1 MAKFTQ
7 LKLDIILLFLNDA
20 WLSKLFF
27 LPIGMTSFRQLY
39 LLSDKNASSFLGM
52 DYKSV
57 EILQTNFE
65 LALRDFAQLKVKLK
79 SLQKQLTE
87 LTIYAKNAKKSVDNY
102 NKYQLKINKI
112 INYLILEDVLDYDSS
127 TETFAFSRLYNQS
140 PYLQFDSLFKYKSVD
155 LHVLQSGKTTLNH
168 FISLID
174 IEAKKFPANLKKLS
188 LVKKIILTERQPRT
202 TAFYLNLGIHP
213 LHEEKFTQDQ
223 IKYYHQQLKIWL
235 RRAVP
240 YLKFVSIA
248 RNDINKGYNIHLFFV
263 SYEILNMSLIRDQ
276 WLYLTSNLGIWSHQM
291 FQNTEVSNHNLVNIA
306 KALCFLGPII
316 KNNHVA

>member
-52 DYKSV
+52 DYESV

-174 IEAKKFPANLKKLS
+174 IEAKKFPANFQKFC
-188 LVKKIILTERQPRT
+188 LTNEGRMRIMRSIRQ
-202 TAFYLNLGIHP
+202 
-213 LHEEKFTQDQ
+213 
-223 IKYYHQQLKIWL
+223 
-235 RRAVP
+235 RR
-240 YLKFVSIA
+240 L
-248 RNDINKGYNIHLFFV
+248 
-263 SYEILNMSLIRDQ
+263 
-276 WLYLTSNLGIWSHQM
+276 
-291 FQNTEVSNHNLVNIA
+291 
-306 KALCFLGPII
+306 
-316 KNNHVA
+316 